1 MKKVLYIALFAI
13 FIPALF
19 VGCGE
24 DRTQEFFEQTKENQ
38 WIYTTMRS
46 HYLWSNQIKPQERS
60 RFFIPSSNFFSSL
73 LYKEDKASFY
83 SDAIYKGDYG
93 MNVVLKRDPINVTP
107 SQVYALVLSVEPGSP
122 ADKAGIRRGTWISV
136 VNGKKLSMSGT
147 SLFKNGDEIK
157 LATEYIE
164 YDDAEN
170 KNFWQHGDTLT
181 VEASTSYELCD
192 IVMDS
197 VYTEGGKNI
206 GYILCNRFNNDDFA
220 KRIDGISAKFI
231 NNNVTDIVVDL
242 RYTDEGSMSNACYL
256 ASVLVP
262 SELAGTPF
270 CTLRKSEKDVN
281 ATYEYI
287 HPQYTLCDKKVYFIT
302 GSATKGVAELL
313 VSSVNA
319 SRDTYDVMTLGE
331 NSAGSNVMVEK
342 MVSPYGFSI
351 NPATAYLYSSDGTII
366 SNKGI
371 TPDYKIDEQAQTG
384 IVYPLGNPQEYIL
397 YNAIYLISK
406 GALPM

>member
-1 MKKVLYIALFAI
+1 MKKVLYIAFFAI
-13 FIPALF
+13 FFPALF
-19 VGCGE
+19 IGCGE
-24 DRTQEFFEQTKENQ
+24 DRTKEFFEQTKENQ

-60 RFFIPSSNFFSSL
+60 KFFVPSSNFFSSL

-83 SDAIYKGDYG
+83 SDAVYKGDYG
-93 MNVVLKRDPINVTP
+93 MNVVLKRDPINVIP

-122 ADKAGIRRGTWISV
+122 ADKAGIRRGTWISA
-136 VNGKKLSMSGT
+136 VNGKKLSMSSA
-147 SLFKNGDEIK
+147 SLLQNGDEMK

-164 YDDAEN
+164 YNDAEN
-170 KNFWQHGDTLT
+170 ERFWVHGDTLT
-181 VEASTSYELCD
+181 VEASASYDLCD
-192 IVMDS
+192 VVMDS

-231 NNNVTDIVVDL
+231 NQNVTDVVVDL
-242 RYTDEGSMSNACYL
+242 RYADEGSMSNVCYL

-262 SELAGTPF
+262 SGLEGTPF
-270 CTLRKSEKDVN
+270 CTLRKSENEVDAVHG
-281 ATYEYI
+281 YVR
-287 HPQYTLCDKKVYFIT
+287 PQYTLCDKKIYFIT
-302 GSATKGVAELL
+302 GAATKGVAELL

-319 SRDTYDVMTLGE
+319 SRDAYDVMTLGE

-351 NPATAYLYSSDGTII
+351 SPATAYVYSSDGAII

-371 TPDYKIDEQAQTG
+371 TPDYKIDELAQTG
-384 IVYPLGNPQEYIL
+384 VVYPLGNTQEYVL